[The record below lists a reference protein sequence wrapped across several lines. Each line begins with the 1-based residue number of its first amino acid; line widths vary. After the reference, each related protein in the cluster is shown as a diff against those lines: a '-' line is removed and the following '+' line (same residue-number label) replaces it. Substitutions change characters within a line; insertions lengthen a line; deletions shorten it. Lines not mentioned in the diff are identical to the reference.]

1 MKYNTLL
8 VYPVLIINDFYVSCE
23 LYITL
28 ALSYVIES
36 TLSFGKIDVKQCL
49 VVYLHTVRFISV
61 RRSDENL
68 VVLVQ
73 CYNCRH
79 RNTIVYAYPEV

>member
-49 VVYLHTVRFISV
+49 VVYLHIVRFISV

-79 RNTIVYAYPEV
+79 RNTIFYTYPEV

>member
-79 RNTIVYAYPEV
+79 RNTIVYAHPEV